1 MKAYNWP
8 TGKRIQRRF
17 EHEHLNEK
25 MEYMGWKSIKVWDDS
40 FILYI
45 GSGAGLKVVGDIIG
59 GEIVAGGRH
68 WDIVGFF

>member
-1 MKAYNWP
+1 
-8 TGKRIQRRF
+8 
-17 EHEHLNEK
+17 

-45 GSGAGLKVVGDIIG
+45 GSGAGLKAVADIIG

-68 WDIVGFF
+68 RDIVGFF